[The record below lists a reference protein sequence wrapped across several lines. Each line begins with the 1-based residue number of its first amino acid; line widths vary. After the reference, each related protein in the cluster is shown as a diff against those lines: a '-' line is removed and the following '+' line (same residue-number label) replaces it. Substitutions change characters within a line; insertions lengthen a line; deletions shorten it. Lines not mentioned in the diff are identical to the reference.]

1 MVLMMPFFEN
11 SNKKGPLTL
20 PTFFLLNGIVMKI
33 LMGTSTPLG
42 YARPFEPLISQ
53 TKVRYT

>member
-1 MVLMMPFFEN
+1 MVLMMPFFEH

-33 LMGTSTPLG
+33 LIGTSTPLG